1 MSRIRN
7 AFHLAGLGI
16 RTRVVT
22 GIAVI
27 VPLGVTVWV
36 VGFLFLRIDG
46 LLQPLLVEVIGRRI
60 PGAGL
65 LVTVIL
71 LYLVGLLVQTL
82 GGRTL
87 LYYAERVLLKLPFLK
102 DVYGSSKMIMETF
115 TNPSGVGFKRVVS
128 FEYPRP
134 GCRAF
139 GFVTN
144 EVVLP
149 DGSRELAVFLPTTP
163 NPTSGYLLFLP
174 NDEVEETTMS
184 VDEAVKLIVSG
195 GVVLQRP
202 FAKLVP
208 GARRRERPPVDGPP
222 ASVAASHGGEGSPAA
237 SEGPKEAWSGA
248 TDRETPASP
257 GREVPEGRSAG
268 DRLHG
273 AGSDGGRADGD

>member
-1 MSRIRN
+1 MSRIRD

-22 GIAVI
+22 GLAVI
-27 VPLGVTVWV
+27 VPLAVTIWV
-36 VGFLFLRIDG
+36 VRFLFLRIDG
-46 LLQPLLVEVIGRRI
+46 LLQPILVEVIGRRI

-65 LVTVIL
+65 LVTLVL

-102 DVYGSSKMIMETF
+102 DVYGSSKTIMETF
-115 TNPSGVGFKRVVS
+115 TNPAGVGFKRVVS
-128 FEYPRP
+128 FEYPRR

-144 EVVLP
+144 EVVLS
-149 DGSRELAVFLPTTP
+149 DGSRELAIFLPTTP

-174 NDEVEETTMS
+174 TDDVEETTMT

-202 FAKLVP
+202 FAQLVP
-208 GARRRERPPVDGPP
+208 KAGRRTGVPKGESLESRDVARPERE
-222 ASVAASHGGEGSPAA
+222 
-237 SEGPKEAWSGA
+237 SESQ
-248 TDRETPASP
+248 SQ
-257 GREVPEGRSAG
+257 
-268 DRLHG
+268 
-273 AGSDGGRADGD
+273 

>member
-1 MSRIRN
+1 MSRIRD

-16 RTRVVT
+16 RTRIVT
-22 GIAVI
+22 GIVVI
-27 VPLGVTVWV
+27 VPLALTVWV
-36 VGFLFLRIDG
+36 VRFLFLRLDG
-46 LLQPLLVEVIGRRI
+46 LLQPILFEVIGRRI

-65 LVTVIL
+65 LATIIL

-87 LYYAERVLLKLPFLK
+87 LYYAERVLLRLPFLK
-102 DVYGSSKMIMETF
+102 DVYGSSKTIMQTF
-115 TNPSGVGFKRVVS
+115 TNPAGVGFKRVVS
-128 FEYPRP
+128 FEYPRR

-144 EVVLP
+144 EVLLP

-174 NDEVEETTMS
+174 SDEVEETTMT

-202 FAKLVP
+202 FASLVP
-208 GARRRERPPVDGPP
+208 GARRARTEPAAAVEPGASGGPP
-222 ASVAASHGGEGSPAA
+222 TAP
-237 SEGPKEAWSGA
+237 
-248 TDRETPASP
+248 
-257 GREVPEGRSAG
+257 
-268 DRLHG
+268 
-273 AGSDGGRADGD
+273 